1 MAGAKLMFGPGG
13 SPEDLREDLRAALLE
28 VATVLNNG
36 VDRQQVLTRISLQL
50 HGLVPHTELLIGRA
64 DPVTRVVV
72 PIFAQGE
79 HADQILAMRLPYGK
93 GLTGRVAET
102 GEPMIY
108 NQTSSDDPDL
118 ELARVPG
125 GGPVEDEYLMAVPL
139 YGPDGVEGI
148 LTLYRRGPDQQR
160 WCDEDLRLVKLF
172 AAHSQSAFHNAELYA
187 AAEERAKRL
196 AAMNEVLLCT
206 STTLDADVQ
215 SICAS
220 WERALRDLIP
230 FTITGIA
237 LERPA
242 GRCLAVWLSDGI
254 NFSVGQAL
262 PPNSGPMWVIRN
274 GHGYVLN
281 DIRVCS
287 PYGPHAGLEHGG
299 IAAVVTA
306 PLKARGVTY
315 GVIGL
320 GHPEPGTYDDR
331 TLRLL
336 EEVGVYLGAAIDN
349 ALLYQE
355 VLDRKANQSRL
366 LAKLISAQ
374 EEERKALAA
383 ELHDDTIQAMAAAL
397 LQVDRIAMRDPARHP
412 EVLDK
417 LRGTL
422 KSAIVRAR
430 KLMVDLRPPVLDN
443 GGLVPALQQQL
454 DVLALEDEVSVELV
468 SKLEGKLE
476 PTAETVLFRSLQEA
490 LHNIR
495 KHAKAT
501 SVQLELHTDAAGVV
515 IASVEDNGIGFD
527 VTGVLLRAVN
537 DGHLGLHSMLERI
550 ETAGG
555 TVSIDAR
562 PGGGTRLTV
571 SIPSTIGVTK

>member
-1 MAGAKLMFGPGG
+1 MTGDESAVGAGNRLGG
-13 SPEDLREDLRAALLE
+13 LEEALFE
-28 VATVLNNG
+28 VARALNMG
-36 VDRQQVLTRISLQL
+36 VDRQQVLRQIAVQL
-50 HGLVPHTELLIGRA
+50 RRLVPHTELLIGRA
-64 DPVTRVVV
+64 DPVNRVVTPV
-72 PIFAQGE
+72 FAQGE
-79 HADQILAMRLPYGK
+79 HAGRKLAMRIPYGK
-93 GLTGRVAET
+93 GVTGRVAET
-102 GEPMIY
+102 GEPVIY
-108 NQTSSDDPDL
+108 NQNDNDDPDL
-118 ELARVPG
+118 EPAEVPG
-125 GGPVEDEYLMAVPL
+125 GGPVDDEYLMAVPL
-139 YGPDGVEGI
+139 HGPTRVEGV
-148 LTLYRRGPDQQR
+148 LTLYRQGPGQRR
-160 WCDEDLRLVKLF
+160 WCAEDLHLLQLF
-172 AAHSQSAFHNAELYA
+172 AAHAQVAFHNAELYV

-196 AAMNEVLLCT
+196 AAMNHVLRST
-206 STTLDADVQ
+206 SASLDADVRT
-215 SICAS
+215 ICAS
-220 WERALRDLIP
+220 WERVLRDLIP

-237 LERPA
+237 LERPP

-254 NFSVGQAL
+254 NFTVGQAL
-262 PPNSGPMWVIRN
+262 PPESGPMWVIRN
-274 GHGYVLN
+274 GRGYVLE
-281 DIRVCS
+281 DIRVNS
-287 PYGPHAGLEHGG
+287 PYGPHAGLEEGNV
-299 IAAVVTA
+299 AAVVTA
-306 PLKARGVTY
+306 PLKARGSTY

-320 GHPEPGTYDDR
+320 GHPEPGRYDDR

-355 VLDRKANQSRL
+355 VLDRKKNQSRL

-501 SVQLELHTDAAGVV
+501 SVQLELHTDAAGMV